1 MLDASALK
9 RYILDFHDRDLRGLR
24 PRELK
29 VDSIKGKATIIMGPR
44 RSGKTHYLFTL
55 MKGKRERYLYL
66 DLEHPIFYSLEP
78 SDFPK
83 ILDSYKELY
92 PELSPVIMLDE
103 VQAVPEWERMVRYAI
118 DLGFETYVT
127 GSSSKLL
134 ASEIASHLRG
144 RSLSYTLLPL
154 SFREYLTFRGIDF
167 RGREIYRNYHRIVA
181 ALNDF
186 LKYGA
191 YPEVALVDSENI
203 RMRILRE
210 YLDLVIRKDVLER
223 FRLRNRKLLNDLTLF
238 ALNSYSKYVSYDS
251 LYRLHK
257 GRTRVTKRTITNYIT
272 YLSEAF
278 FLFTLSRYSPS
289 IKERIVAPRKIYLI
303 DTGYGNFGAKSVSR
317 DMENAV
323 FLELYRRYVNDLTA
337 ELYYWKGG
345 SGHEVDFV
353 VVKEGRVRELIQVA
367 YSLEEERAVSREVR
381 SLLKAKEL
389 LNCGDLKIITWN
401 DEWERKFSW
410 WGESGVVRAI
420 PLWKWLLT
428 PS

>member
-9 RYILDFHDRDLRGLR
+9 RYILEFHDRDLRGLR

-29 VDSIKGKATIIMGPR
+29 VDSIKGKATVIMGPR
-44 RSGKTHYLFTL
+44 RSGKTYYLFTL
-55 MKGKRERYLYL
+55 MKEGRERYLYL

-78 SDFPK
+78 SDFPR

-118 DLGFETYVT
+118 DLGLETYVT

-144 RSLSYTLLPL
+144 RSLSYILLPL
-154 SFREYLTFRGIDF
+154 SFREYLTFKGIDF
-167 RGREIYRNYHRIVA
+167 EGREMYRNYHRIVA
-181 ALNDF
+181 ALENF

-191 YPEVALVDSENI
+191 YPEVALMEGENL

-210 YLDLVIRKDVLER
+210 YLDLVVRRDVLER

-238 ALNSYSKYVSYDS
+238 ALNSYSKHISYDS

-257 GRTRVTKRTITNYIT
+257 GRTKVTKRTVANYIS

-289 IKERIVAPRKIYLI
+289 IKERIVAPRKIYLV
-303 DTGYGNFGAKSVSR
+303 DTGYGNFGAKSISR

-323 FLELYRRYVNDLTA
+323 FLELYRRHVNDPTA
-337 ELYYWKGG
+337 ELYYWKDG

-367 YSLEEERAVSREVR
+367 YSLEEEKTVSREIR
-381 SLLKAKEL
+381 SLLKAKKVL
-389 LNCGDLKIITWN
+389 KCGDLKIITWK
-401 DEWERKFSW
+401 DEWERRLSW

-420 PLWKWLLT
+420 PLWRWLLT